1 MTMKRL
7 YVLGACLVIAAC
19 APQPSTPVAPAP
31 PPAPPIAAAPPAPP
45 MPTNIASFTGEYAGP
60 MQLMPTGGETTFQ
73 HRSGCTE
80 HRKGR
85 MTVRNG
91 YAELRYAD
99 WKGHRLHY
107 RGQVDATGAVTL
119 LHRNADGGYAQL
131 TGQFQNNGFVGDMRR
146 GPCQYKVTLARR

>member
-1 MTMKRL
+1 
-7 YVLGACLVIAAC
+7 
-19 APQPSTPVAPAP
+19 
-31 PPAPPIAAAPPAPP
+31 
-45 MPTNIASFTGEYAGP
+45 MPTDIASFTGEYAGP

-73 HRSGCTE
+73 YRSGCTE

-99 WKGHRLHY
+99 WRGHRLHY

-119 LHRNADGGYAQL
+119 LHRNADGAYAQL
-131 TGQFQNNGFVGDMRR
+131 TGQFQNNGFIGDMRR

>member
-1 MTMKRL
+1 MKRL

-19 APQPSTPVAPAP
+19 APQPSAPVAPAP
-31 PPAPPIAAAPPAPP
+31 PPAPPIAAAPPAPMP
-45 MPTNIASFTGEYAGP
+45 MSLASFDGEYAGP
-60 MQLMPTGGETTFQ
+60 MQLIPTGGETTFQ
-73 HRSGCTE
+73 YRSGCTE

-85 MTVRNG
+85 MGVRNG

-119 LHRNADGGYAQL
+119 LHRNADGGEAQL
-131 TGQFQNNGFVGDMRR
+131 TGQFQNTGFIGDMRR
-146 GPCQYKVTLARR
+146 GPCQYKVTLTRR